1 MDLEGRR
8 EYRYERKF
16 FINQLSSQEVLA
28 LVKRHP
34 AFFSEIYPPRYI
46 NNIYFD
52 HPLLLN
58 FADNINGAP
67 LRKKARIRWYHDLF
81 GKVTQPMLE
90 FKLKEG
96 LMGTKISYP
105 FPDFRFQK
113 KFSEHYLREII
124 NTSELP
130 PEVILYLKTVEPV
143 LTNRYQRWYLA
154 TPDRAY
160 RVTVDVDLSYYHIN
174 KFNNQFLFHQV
185 DRQAII
191 VELKYQQEHDPRVD
205 RISAGFPF
213 RMTRSSK
220 YVQGIE
226 RVYL

>member
-1 MDLEGRR
+1 MALEGRR

-16 FINQLSSQEVLA
+16 FIDQLSAQEVLA

-34 AFFSEIYPPRYI
+34 SLFTEIYPPRFI

-58 FADNINGAP
+58 FADNINGSP

-81 GKVTQPMLE
+81 GKVAQPMLE
-90 FKLKEG
+90 FKIKEG

-105 FPDFRFQK
+105 FPDFNFQN
-113 KFSEHYLREII
+113 KFSEKYLQDLIS
-124 NTSELP
+124 TSPLP
-130 PEVILYLKTVEPV
+130 PEVTYYLKTVEPV
-143 LTNRYQRWYLA
+143 LINRYQRWYLA
-154 TPDRAY
+154 TPDRAF
-160 RVTVDVDLSYYHIN
+160 RVTVDADLTYYHIN
-174 KFNNQFLFHQV
+174 KFDNQFLFHQV
-185 DRQAII
+185 DRQSTIL
-191 VELKYQQEHDPRVD
+191 ELKYQREHDPLAN